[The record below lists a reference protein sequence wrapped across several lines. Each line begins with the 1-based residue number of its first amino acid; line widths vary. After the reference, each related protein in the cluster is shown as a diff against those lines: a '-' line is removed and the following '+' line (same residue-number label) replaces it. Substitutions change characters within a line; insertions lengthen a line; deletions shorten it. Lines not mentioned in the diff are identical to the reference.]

1 VSRFLITMNMPTK
14 SGSSVHQLIAEHPA
28 TSLEEFCNDLQ
39 SNDFVIVDEYYKDT
53 YGEYYNTGRTMINHR
68 FVGKV
73 RVFGDVTHAQR
84 KDNRSALVN
93 GD

>member
-1 VSRFLITMNMPTK
+1 MPRFLITMNMPTK
-14 SGSSVHQLIAEHPA
+14 SGSSVHQLIAEHSA
-28 TSLEEFCNDLQ
+28 VSLEDFLNELQ

-53 YGEYYNTGRTMINHR
+53 YGEYYNTGKTMINHR

-73 RVFGDVTHAQR
+73 RVFGDATHAR
-84 KDNRSALVN
+84 RNDNRPALAN